1 MTDRARTHGYLP
13 GMPKDDD
20 EAPPVCGTC
29 LGAGGEWMEM
39 NGKKGQERKWVPCDS
54 CGGSGRA

>member
-1 MTDRARTHGYLP
+1 MAKQG
-13 GMPKDDD
+13 DDD

-39 NGKKGQERKWVPCDS
+39 NGKKGANRQWVACDT
-54 CGGSGRA
+54 CNGTGRA

>member
-1 MTDRARTHGYLP
+1 
-13 GMPKDDD
+13 MPKDDD

>member
-1 MTDRARTHGYLP
+1 MSD
-13 GMPKDDD
+13 DDD

-29 LGAGGEWMEM
+29 LGAQGEWMEL
-39 NGKKGQERKWVPCDS
+39 NGKQDRQSRWVPCGT